1 MLKVLI
7 NAYAV
12 SPNIGSEPGM
22 AWNWCVNLAKYCE
35 LFIIT
40 EGEFEDKIETVVPTL
55 EQGKNMHFYFNPV
68 SEKVRRMC
76 WNQGDWR
83 FYRHYWYWQKKTA
96 DIARD
101 ICKKEK
107 IDVLHQ
113 LNMIGFRE
121 PGYLWKV
128 SKETGIPFV
137 WGPVGGLKQFPLK
150 YVGGG
155 SLKMKLFLVL
165 KNYLNIWQLKYKT
178 RVEQALK
185 QASLIISSIPDS
197 QKAIK
202 TYKGLESVIIP
213 ETGTFAGFSFQQS
226 DNRFYDDYLTVL
238 WIGKFDFRKRL
249 DLAIAALA
257 TIANPKIL
265 LKVFGT
271 GNEEQQRKAQEYAKR
286 LGVEDCIQWLGNCPN
301 TKVMEEMQKADLFLF
316 TSVNEDTSTVVLEA
330 VSNHLPVLCFDAC
343 GMSAVVTDDVGIKI
357 PLSNPEQSVKDFAEK
372 IDYLYH
378 HRDVLKTMSDNCK
391 LRAEELSWENKAK
404 QMVALY
410 DNVLKKRKLKK

>member
-12 SPNIGSEPGM
+12 SPNMGSEPGM

-83 FYRHYWYWQKKTA
+83 FYRHYRYWQKKTA

-137 WGPVGGLKQFPLK
+137 WGPVDAKESFPMAYANGAPLK
-150 YVGGG
+150 TIVFLH
-155 SLKMKLFLVL
+155 LKNIITLWQLRYNKRVRQAVNTASLVL
-165 KNYLNIWQLKYKT
+165 SASSNSVQSFKKYF
-178 RVEQALK
+178 A
-185 QASLIISSIPDS
+185 IDS
-197 QKAIK
+197 P
-202 TYKGLESVIIP
+202 LMN
-213 ETGTFAGFSFQQS
+213 ETGTYLHSLDKSDFASIEKDTF
-226 DNRFYDDYLTVL
+226 DLL
-238 WIGKFDFRKRL
+238 WVGKMDFRKQL
-249 DLAIAALA
+249 GLAINSLAIAYHPDVKLHIVGSGDVQYYLQEAKKIG
-257 TIANPKIL
+257 IADSCIIHGS
-265 LKVFGT
+265 VSH
-271 GNEEQQRKAQEYAKR
+271 NEVLR
-286 LGVEDCIQWLGNCPN
+286 LMRQSDV
-301 TKVMEEMQKADLFLF
+301 FLF
-316 TSVNEDTSTVVLEA
+316 TSVAEGTPHVVLEA
-330 VSNHLPVLCFDAC
+330 IGNELPVLCFDTC
-343 GMSAVVTDDVGIKI
+343 GQGDCVNERVGIKI

-391 LRAEELSWENKAK
+391 QRAEELSWENKAK

-410 DNVLKKRKLKK
+410 DNVLKKRKLKQ